1 MKNIKTF
8 NKVIVIYRPTLC
20 CLEKL
25 YIFKKIK
32 YLLQLQT
39 TISNKKKHI

>member
-20 CLEKL
+20 CLAKL

-32 YLLQLQT
+32 YLLQLIAT
-39 TISNKKKHI
+39 ANDNF